1 MNRKEHITLLEFTQ
15 QIQWALEN
23 TLPANVWLNAEIS
36 DINVNRNGHCY
47 LELVEKDENNTGL
60 RAKMRATIW
69 GNTFRLVKPFFETS
83 TNRKLTS
90 GLKVLVLCNASF
102 HPVYGLSLNITDID
116 PSYTIGEIE
125 KEKRET
131 INRLISEGIFD
142 MNRELSVPVPP
153 KRIAVVSSASAAGF
167 QDFTNQLDNN
177 SFGFRIHF
185 KLFEAQVQGNEAEI
199 SMVNA
204 LEAIHNE
211 IDKWDL
217 VAIIRGGGSQTDLAC
232 FDSYYLASHIAQ
244 FPIPVITGIG
254 HERDN
259 TVADLVAHTRL
270 KTPTA
275 AAEFIISHFSEA
287 RQLLM
292 SSIDNFVNQTLN
304 FTYELNNILG
314 KKMGKLAPIAL
325 KGIGSNLFNIQLL
338 NQKINVSILKLL
350 KNENKEQELRI
361 SKLDNILKGTL
372 SNQVQYINYRTNSLK
387 NSTQL
392 ILRTNYQKIL
402 FHEMASSYADPQ
414 KVLKRGFSLTS
425 LNGSIIFDSKQLK
438 KNDRI
443 ITHFSSGYIASIVAD
458 TDN

>member
-15 QIQWALEN
+15 KIQWALEN
-23 TLPANVWLNAEIS
+23 TLPTNVWVIAEIS

-60 RAKMRATIW
+60 KAKMRATIW
-69 GNTFRLVKPFFETS
+69 GNSFRLLKPFFETA

-102 HPVYGLSLNITDID
+102 HSVYGLSLNITDMD

-125 KEKRET
+125 REKRET
-131 INRLISEGIFD
+131 VNRLISEGVFD

-167 QDFTNQLDNN
+167 QDFTNQLENN
-177 SFGFRIHF
+177 SYGYRIHF
-185 KLFEAQVQGNEAEI
+185 KLFEAQVQGNEAEN
-199 SMVNA
+199 SMANA
-204 LEAIHNE
+204 LEAIYNE
-211 IDKWDL
+211 IFNWDL

-287 RQLLM
+287 RQLLLN
-292 SSIDNFVNQTLN
+292 SIDNFVNQTLN
-304 FTYELNNILG
+304 FTYELNNTLN
-314 KKMGKLAPIAL
+314 KRMGRLAPIVL
-325 KGIGSNLFNIQLL
+325 KGISSNLLNIQFL
-338 NQKINVSILKLL
+338 NQKINVTTLKLL
-350 KNENKEQELRI
+350 KYENKEHELRI
-361 SKLDNILKGTL
+361 SKLDNIIRGTL
-372 SNQVQYINYRTNSLK
+372 SDQIQFFKYRTNSLK
-387 NSTQL
+387 NSTQQ
-392 ILRTNYQKIL
+392 ILQTNYQKIL
-402 FHEMASSYADPQ
+402 FHEMVSNIVDPQ
-414 KVLKRGFSLTS
+414 MVMKRGFSLTS
-425 LNGSIIFDSKQLK
+425 LNGSIIVDSKQLK

-443 ITHFSSGYIASIVAD
+443 ITHFSSGFIASIVAE